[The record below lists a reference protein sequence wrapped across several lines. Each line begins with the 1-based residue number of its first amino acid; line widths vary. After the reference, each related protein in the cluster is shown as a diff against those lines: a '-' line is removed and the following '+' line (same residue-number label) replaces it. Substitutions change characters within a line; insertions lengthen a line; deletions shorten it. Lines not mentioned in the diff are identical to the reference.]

1 MNTARGPTRKKYL
14 ARTIQ
19 DFTTKVLNS
28 LPIPKK
34 FNRDAQFDPRSNGIR
49 GTDGAIY
56 NELPRPLDQMPNI
69 GCYNLSVRRGLM
81 LSSLRLVTRSVVV
94 GLGPSSGRSRP
105 RAILSS
111 NLPAVRIIRRVSFSV
126 AAVRR
131 ARYGGFERHLF

>member
-34 FNRDAQFDPRSNGIR
+34 FNRDAQFDPCSNGIR

-56 NELPRPLDQMPNI
+56 NELPRHPSLEFSNI
-69 GCYNLSVRRGLM
+69 F
-81 LSSLRLVTRSVVV
+81 LRWLFQKPALRADDT
-94 GLGPSSGRSRP
+94 LGDI
-105 RAILSS
+105 A
-111 NLPAVRIIRRVSFSV
+111 
-126 AAVRR
+126 
-131 ARYGGFERHLF
+131 

>member
-34 FNRDAQFDPRSNGIR
+34 FKETLNSIIAQNGIR

-69 GCYNLSVRRGLM
+69 GCYNLVF
-81 LSSLRLVTRSVVV
+81 VV
-94 GLGPSSGRSRP
+94 G
-105 RAILSS
+105 
-111 NLPAVRIIRRVSFSV
+111 
-126 AAVRR
+126 
-131 ARYGGFERHLF
+131 